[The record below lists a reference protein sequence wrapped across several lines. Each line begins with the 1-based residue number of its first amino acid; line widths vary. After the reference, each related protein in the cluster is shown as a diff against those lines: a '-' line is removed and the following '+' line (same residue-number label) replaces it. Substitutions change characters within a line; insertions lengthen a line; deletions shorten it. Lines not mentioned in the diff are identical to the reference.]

1 MVAPVGTAGSCEG
14 GNDKIPTVASG
25 MLEFASGYCGKRPSE
40 DGSSAEVSGHVLTY
54 PAILG
59 STEDTVN
66 DTSL

>member
-1 MVAPVGTAGSCEG
+1 
-14 GNDKIPTVASG
+14 